1 MHLSI
6 YFIHREKYCVVANIV
21 TLLTKIYSKRM
32 KLILPSWIYKCIA
45 AQSCLPFEEED
56 YFYIVETVPSMQLK
70 IITRTFLLLQEES
83 FILDTGSD
91 YWRIIPYSPDGQV
104 SCQRYY

>member
-21 TLLTKIYSKRM
+21 TKQNTKRYSKRM

-56 YFYIVETVPSMQLK
+56 YFYIVETVSSMHL
-70 IITRTFLLLQEES
+70 R
-83 FILDTGSD
+83 
-91 YWRIIPYSPDGQV
+91 
-104 SCQRYY
+104 

>member
-21 TLLTKIYSKRM
+21 TLLTKSYSKRM

-70 IITRTFLLLQEES
+70 IITRTYLLLQEES

-91 YWRIIPYSPDGQV
+91 YWRIIPDFPEGQV

>member
-21 TLLTKIYSKRM
+21 TLLTNSYSKRM

-70 IITRTFLLLQEES
+70 MITRTFLLLQE
-83 FILDTGSD
+83 
-91 YWRIIPYSPDGQV
+91 V
-104 SCQRYY
+104 

>member
-21 TLLTKIYSKRM
+21 TLLTKSYSKRM
-32 KLILPSWIYKCIA
+32 KLIIPSWIYKCIA

-56 YFYIVETVPSMQLK
+56 YFYIVETVPSMH
-70 IITRTFLLLQEES
+70 
-83 FILDTGSD
+83 
-91 YWRIIPYSPDGQV
+91 
-104 SCQRYY
+104 